1 MLKVKQ
7 VREKEKKNNLS
18 LINERWVNVDGLMHL
33 IRANLVCVCV
43 FFNFFFF
50 ENLKKIQSCP
60 ILHLPYKKT
69 FHFLGFLYSWFFC
82 YFLSNTLLKCLFW
95 TFCFL
100 KILKKNTIHLR
111 LATRQISC
119 SHAVDNLSV
128 ITAVGN
134 CILPASLSKIPI
146 PSLSL
151 LWGIFSFL
159 IIDIWWWRFAALI

>member
-1 MLKVKQ
+1 
-7 VREKEKKNNLS
+7 
-18 LINERWVNVDGLMHL
+18 MHL

-43 FFNFFFF
+43 FLIFFFF

-60 ILHLPYKKT
+60 ILHLPYKKP
-69 FHFLGFLYSWFFC
+69 FIFSAFFIPDFLLFFIEYPFEMSVLDILFLENSQ
-82 YFLSNTLLKCLFW
+82 
-95 TFCFL
+95 
-100 KILKKNTIHLR
+100 KKNTIHLR

-151 LWGIFSFL
+151 LWGIFSF
-159 IIDIWWWRFAALI
+159 FFFNY

>member
-1 MLKVKQ
+1 MFAFFLK
-7 VREKEKKNNLS
+7 
-18 LINERWVNVDGLMHL
+18 I
-33 IRANLVCVCV
+33 
-43 FFNFFFF
+43 FFF

-60 ILHLPYKKT
+60 ILHLPYKKP
-69 FHFLGFLYSWFFC
+69 FIFSAFLYSWFFVIF
-82 YFLSNTLLKCLFW
+82 YRIPFW
-95 TFCFL
+95 NVCFGHFVSW
-100 KILKKNTIHLR
+100 KISRNTIHLR

-151 LWGIFSFL
+151 LWGIFSFFFLFNYWYLVALCSFNL
-159 IIDIWWWRFAALI
+159 IVCIHLSSLLLSIYCSRFIHSFPS

>member
-43 FFNFFFF
+43 FLIFFFF
-50 ENLKKIQSCP
+50 WKFKENTKLSYLAPTLQ
-60 ILHLPYKKT
+60 KT
-69 FHFLGFLYSWFFC
+69 FHFLGFLYSWFFVIF
-82 YFLSNTLLKCLFW
+82 YRIPFW
-95 TFCFL
+95 NVCFGHFVSW
-100 KILKKNTIHLR
+100 KFSKNTIHLR

-159 IIDIWWWRFAALI
+159 IIDIWWRYAALI